1 MELLMNPFSI
11 TLLVS
16 GLLVGLLSIFIS
28 FKLEDSIR
36 WIALTMLSFIIW
48 GFFYGLELSST
59 TVEDMLFWGKFEY
72 LGISFAPAF
81 WLIFSFKYTGFQYWR
96 KLWMLLLVFTVPVM
110 TYALVL
116 TNDWHHLHYA
126 STSLNNTGPFPILA
140 ITIGPWYMV
149 HVVYSYLVFS
159 LAIFILWK
167 RFRFSDPLFKTQTK
181 LIMAAGAFPLIFN
194 ILYQTGLIRPF
205 EGIDLTPYSFLFTYL
220 ILAIAILKFN
230 LFSIKPVAR
239 DKILEVI
246 TRGVLVFDARYKL
259 IDFNPAVKNFFIPQE
274 LIKVGKNACEIFSK
288 KEEILELLKSGERN
302 ILQCSFQSE
311 ERTKIVRIESIPILE
326 KDTIFSGMVLLFENI
341 TAQVQVND
349 QLKIQ
354 TQELQQLNDLKD
366 KFFSIISHDLKGPI
380 FGVKEL
386 IHLTETG
393 LVSKEEFFDMLPEV
407 SKNMEHVSIL
417 LENLLAWTSS
427 QLRGEHIQLQ
437 QFDVTKAL
445 QHQKSLLDRIA
456 KEKNLTIS
464 IISQSSEVLV
474 EADKNMVELVLR
486 NLINNAIK
494 FSKPNGEIKL
504 MVHYEKEMVKIC
516 IEDQGIGISPENLSK
531 IRAGI
536 SFTTRGQNNESG
548 TGLGMILVKEYISKN
563 SGSLEIISMEGK
575 GTKFCFFL
583 PAAKIKK
590 QGKVLI

>member
-1 MELLMNPFSI
+1 
-11 TLLVS
+11 
-16 GLLVGLLSIFIS
+16 
-28 FKLEDSIR
+28 
-36 WIALTMLSFIIW
+36 
-48 GFFYGLELSST
+48 
-59 TVEDMLFWGKFEY
+59 
-72 LGISFAPAF
+72 
-81 WLIFSFKYTGFQYWR
+81 
-96 KLWMLLLVFTVPVM
+96 MLLLVFTVPVM

-140 ITIGPWYMV
+140 ITVGPWYMV
-149 HVVYSYLVFS
+149 HVVYSYLAFS

-167 RFRFSDPLFKTQTK
+167 RFRFSDTLFKTQTK

-205 EGIDLTPYSFLFTYL
+205 GGIDLTPYAFLFTYL

-259 IDFNPAVKNFFIPQE
+259 IDFNPAVKNFFIPLE
-274 LIKVGKNACEIFSK
+274 LIKVGKNATEIFSEN
-288 KEEILELLKSGERN
+288 EELLELLKAGERN
-302 ILQCSFQSE
+302 ILESSYQSE

-456 KEKNLTIS
+456 KEKNLTLS
-464 IISQSSEVLV
+464 ISQSSEVLV

-504 MVHYEKEMVKIC
+504 MAHYEKEMVKIC

-531 IRAGI
+531 ISAGI

-590 QGKVLI
+590 QGEVLI

>member
-1 MELLMNPFSI
+1 MNPFST

-16 GLLVGLLSIFIS
+16 GLLVGLLSIFIT

-36 WIALTMLSFIIW
+36 WIALTMVSFTIW
-48 GFFYGLELSST
+48 GFFYGLELAST

-81 WLIFSFKYTGFQYWR
+81 WVIFSFQYTGFHSWR
-96 KLWMLLLVFTVPVM
+96 KFWLLLLVFSVPVI
-110 TYALVL
+110 TYSLVL

-126 STSLNNTGPFPILA
+126 STSLNNSGPFPILA

-149 HVVYSYLVFS
+149 HVIYSYLAFS
-159 LAIFILWK
+159 FAIFILWK

-181 LIMAAGAFPLIFN
+181 LIMVAGAIPLIFN
-194 ILYQTGLIRPF
+194 FFYQTGLIIPF
-205 EGIDLTPYSFLFTYL
+205 EGIDLTPYAFLFTYL

-259 IDFNPAVKNFFIPQE
+259 IDFNPAVKNFFIPLE
-274 LIKVGKNACEIFSK
+274 SIKVGKNATEIFS
-288 KEEILELLKSGERN
+288 ENVELLELLKSGERN
-302 ILQCSFQSE
+302 IVESSFQSE
-311 ERTKIVRIESIPILE
+311 EIVRIESIPILE

-341 TAQVQVND
+341 TLQVQVNEK
-349 QLKIQ
+349 LKNQ
-354 TQELQQLNDLKD
+354 TQELQQLNNLKD

-445 QHQKSLLDRIA
+445 LHQKNLLDRIA

-464 IISQSSEVLV
+464 ICQSSEVMI
-474 EADKNMVELVLR
+474 EADKNMVELILR

-494 FSKPNGEIKL
+494 FSKQNGEIVLTASLDKDL
-504 MVHYEKEMVKIC
+504 VKIC

-531 IRAGI
+531 ISAGI
-536 SFTTRGQNNESG
+536 SFTTRGENNESG
-548 TGLGMILVKEYISKN
+548 TGLGMILVKEYLSKN
-563 SGSLEIISMEGK
+563 LGHLEITSIEGK
-575 GTKFCFFL
+575 GSKFCIFI
-583 PAAKIKK
+583 PAAKITKI
-590 QGKVLI
+590 GEILI

>member
-1 MELLMNPFSI
+1 MEFSLNPFAI

-16 GLLVGLLSIFIS
+16 GLLVGLLSIFII

-36 WIALTMLSFIIW
+36 WIALTMLSFTIW
-48 GFFYGLELSST
+48 GFFYGLELASKT
-59 TVEDMLFWGKFEY
+59 LEDMLFWGKFEY

-81 WLIFSFKYTGFQYWR
+81 WVIFSFKYTGFQSWR
-96 KLWMLLLVFTVPVM
+96 KFWLLLLVFSVPVT
-110 TYALVL
+110 TYVLVL
-116 TNDWHHLHYA
+116 TNDWHHLHYV
-126 STSLNNTGPFPILA
+126 STRLNNTGPFPILA
-140 ITIGPWYMV
+140 ITIGPWYLV
-149 HVVYSYLVFS
+149 HVIYSYLAFS

-167 RFRFSDPLFKTQTK
+167 RFRFSDPLFRTQTK
-181 LIMAAGAFPLIFN
+181 LIIAAGAFPLTFN
-194 ILYQTGLIRPF
+194 ILYQTGLTIPF
-205 EGIDLTPYSFLFTYL
+205 GGIDLTPYAFLFTYL

-259 IDFNPAVKNFFIPQE
+259 IDFNPAVKNFFISLE
-274 LIKVGKNACEIFSK
+274 LIKVGKNATEIFS
-288 KEEILELLKSGERN
+288 ENVELLELLKSGKRN
-302 ILQCSFQSE
+302 IIESNFQSE
-311 ERTKIVRIESIPILE
+311 EIVRIESIPILE

-341 TAQVQVND
+341 TIQVQAND
-349 QLKIQ
+349 QLKNQ
-354 TQELQQLNDLKD
+354 AHELQQLNNLKD

-386 IHLTETG
+386 VHLTETG

-407 SKNMEHVSIL
+407 SKNMEQVSIL

-427 QLRGEHIQLQ
+427 QLRGEHIQVMK
-437 QFDVTKAL
+437 FDVVKVL
-445 QHQKSLLDRIA
+445 QHQKNLLDRIS

-464 IISQSSEVLV
+464 INQTSEVWV
-474 EADKNMVELVLR
+474 EADRNMIELVLR

-494 FSKPNGEIKL
+494 FSRRGGAIILKAAYKKDLI
-504 MVHYEKEMVKIC
+504 KIC
-516 IEDQGIGISPENLSK
+516 VEDQGIGISSENLSK
-531 IRAGI
+531 INEGI

-563 SGSLEIISMEGK
+563 NGSLEISSEEGL
-575 GTKFCFFL
+575 GTKFCIFL
-583 PAAKIKK
+583 PSAKIKEPE
-590 QGKVLI
+590 VLI

>member
-1 MELLMNPFSI
+1 MEFLPNPFSI

-16 GLLVGLLSIFIS
+16 SLLVGLLSIFIA

-36 WIALTMLSFIIW
+36 WIALTMLSFTIW
-48 GFFYGLELSST
+48 GFFYGLELGST
-59 TVEDMLFWGKFEY
+59 SVEDMLFWVKFEY
-72 LGISFAPAF
+72 LGISFAPAI

-96 KLWMLLLVFTVPVM
+96 KLWMLLLVFMIPVI
-110 TYALVL
+110 TYALVV

-140 ITIGPWYMV
+140 ITVGPWYHV
-149 HVVYSYLVFS
+149 HMIYSYLAFS

-181 LIMAAGAFPLIFN
+181 LIMAAGSFPLIFN

-205 EGIDLTPYSFLFTYL
+205 EGIDLTPYAFLFTYL

-259 IDFNPAVKNFFIPQE
+259 IDFNPAVKNFFIPLE
-274 LIKVGKNACEIFSK
+274 LIKVGKNATEIFSDK
-288 KEEILELLKSGERN
+288 GELIELLKAGERN
-302 ILQCSFQSE
+302 ILQSSFQSD
-311 ERTKIVRIESIPILE
+311 ERTEIVRIESIPILE

-341 TAQVQVND
+341 TSQVQVND
-349 QLKIQ
+349 KLKIQ
-354 TQELQQLNDLKD
+354 TQELQQLNNLKD

-380 FGVKEL
+380 LGVKEL

-393 LVSKEEFFDMLPEV
+393 LVAKEEFFDMLPEV

-437 QFDVTKAL
+437 QFDITKAL

-464 IISQSSEVLV
+464 IGQSSEVKV
-474 EADKNMVELVLR
+474 EADKNMIELILR

-494 FSKPNGEIKL
+494 FSRPNGEIKL
-504 MVHYEKEMVKIC
+504 MAHYEKGIVEIG
-516 IEDQGIGISPENLSK
+516 IEDQGIGISSENLSK
-531 IRAGI
+531 INEGI

-548 TGLGMILVKEYISKN
+548 TGLGMILVKEYLSKN
-563 SGSLEIISMEGK
+563 SGSLEIISIEGK
-575 GTKFCFFL
+575 GTKFRIFL

-590 QGKVLI
+590 QGGILI

>member
-1 MELLMNPFSI
+1 MEFSLNPFSI
-11 TLLVS
+11 TLIVS
-16 GLLVGLLSIFIS
+16 GLLVGLLSIFIT

-36 WIALTMLSFIIW
+36 WVALTMVSFTIW
-48 GFFYGLELSST
+48 GFFYGLELAST

-72 LGISFAPAF
+72 LGISLAPAF
-81 WLIFSFKYTGFQYWR
+81 WVIFSIRYSGLQYWR
-96 KLWMLLLVFTVPVM
+96 KAWILFLIFLVPVT
-110 TYALVL
+110 TYILVL

-140 ITIGPWYMV
+140 ITIGPWYKV
-149 HVVYSYLVFS
+149 HLVYSYLAFS
-159 LAIFILWK
+159 LALYILWK
-167 RFRFSDPLFKTQTK
+167 RFRFSDRLFKTQTK
-181 LIMAAGAFPLIFN
+181 LIIAAGAFPLLFN
-194 ILYQTGLIRPF
+194 IFYQTGLIRPF
-205 EGIDLTPYSFLFTYL
+205 EGIDLTPYAFLFTYL

-246 TRGVLVFDARYKL
+246 TRGVMVFDARYKL
-259 IDFNPAVKNFFIPQE
+259 IDFNPAAKKLFIPLE
-274 LIKVGKNACEIFSK
+274 LIKVGKNASEIFS
-288 KEEILELLKSGERN
+288 ENAELIELLKTGERN
-302 ILQCSFQSE
+302 IIESLFQTE
-311 ERTKIVRIESIPILE
+311 KKNEIIRIESIPILE

-341 TAQVQVND
+341 TGQVQIND
-349 QLKIQ
+349 QLKTQ
-354 TQELQQLNDLKD
+354 TQELQQLNNLKD

-393 LVSKEEFFDMLPEV
+393 LVSKEEFFEMLPEV

-437 QFDVTKAL
+437 QFEVSKAL
-445 QHQKSLLDRIA
+445 RHQKNLLDRIA

-464 IISQSSEVLV
+464 IHQSSEVMV

-494 FSKPNGEIKL
+494 FSKPNGEISLTASYSKDQ
-504 MVHYEKEMVKIC
+504 VEIC
-516 IEDQGIGISPENLSK
+516 IEDQGMGISPENLSK
-531 IRAGI
+531 INAGI
-536 SFTTRGQNNESG
+536 SFTTRGENNESG
-548 TGLGMILVKEYISKN
+548 TGLGMILVKEYLSKN
-563 SGSLEIISMEGK
+563 SGYLEITSIEGK
-575 GTKFCFFL
+575 GTKFCIFL
-583 PAAKIKK
+583 PMAKINK
-590 QGKVLI
+590 QGEILI

>member
-1 MELLMNPFSI
+1 MEFSLNPFSI

-16 GLLVGLLSIFIS
+16 GLLVGLLSIFITL
-28 FKLEDSIR
+28 KLEDSIR
-36 WIALTMLSFIIW
+36 WIALTMVSFTIW
-48 GFFYGLELSST
+48 GFFYGLELASK

-81 WLIFSFKYTGFQYWR
+81 WVIFSFKYSGLQYWR
-96 KLWMLLLVFTVPVM
+96 KLWMLMLVFAIPVT
-110 TYALVL
+110 TYILVL

-126 STSLNNTGPFPILA
+126 STSLNSSGPFPILA
-140 ITIGPWYMV
+140 ITIGPWYLV
-149 HVVYSYLVFS
+149 HLIYSYLAFS
-159 LAIFILWK
+159 LALYILWK
-167 RFRFSDPLFKTQTK
+167 RFRFSDSLFKTQTK
-181 LIMAAGAFPLIFN
+181 LIITAGAIPLIFN
-194 ILYQTGLIRPF
+194 VFYQTGLIRPF
-205 EGIDLTPYSFLFTYL
+205 EGIDLTPYAFLFTYL

-259 IDFNPAVKNFFIPQE
+259 IDFNPAAKNFFIPLE
-274 LIKVGKNACEIFSK
+274 LIKVGTNATEIFS
-288 KEEILELLKSGERN
+288 ENEELLDLLNAGKRN
-302 ILQCSFQSE
+302 FLDSIFQSE
-311 ERTKIVRIESIPILE
+311 KGTEMVRIESIPILE
-326 KDTIFSGMVLLFENI
+326 KDTIFSGIVLLLEN
-341 TAQVQVND
+341 TTEQVMVND

-354 TQELQQLNDLKD
+354 TQELHQLNNLKD

-407 SKNMEHVSIL
+407 SKNMENVSIL

-437 QFDVTKAL
+437 KFDITKAL
-445 QHQKSLLDRIA
+445 LHQKNLLDRIA

-464 IISQSSEVLV
+464 INQTSDVMV

-486 NLINNAIK
+486 NLMNNAVK
-494 FSKPNGEIKL
+494 FSKPKGEIVLTAFYDKDL
-504 MVHYEKEMVKIC
+504 VKIS
-516 IEDQGIGISPENLSK
+516 IEDQGIGISPENLTK
-531 IRAGI
+531 INAGI

-548 TGLGMILVKEYISKN
+548 TGLGLILIREYVSKN
-563 SGSLEIISMEGK
+563 SGYLEITSVEGK
-575 GTKFCFFL
+575 GTKFCIFL
-583 PAAKIKK
+583 PAAKINKL
-590 QGKVLI
+590 GEILI